1 MTDEIRMWGIH
12 TRDDSL
18 FLNGNV
24 GRSPEAERQLQ
35 SLSGTMR
42 VNGHLRGYVNGFV
55 DADIRGI
62 VNGTVRASVD
72 ISKVEM
78 VPEQPSGEHDTL
90 AEERKESIPESAG
103 EGDSN
108 ET

>member
-1 MTDEIRMWGIH
+1 MLMVMGVLPQILLLGDSVVEK
-12 TRDDSL
+12 TRFSI
-18 FLNGNV
+18 N
-24 GRSPEAERQLQ
+24 RSTQLH

-72 ISKVEM
+72 ISKLEM
-78 VPEQPSGEHDTL
+78 VPEQPSGENDSL
-90 AEERKESIPESAG
+90 AEDRKESIPESAG